1 MLYVLPALHYTEL
14 FFFLTF
20 CSILIYL
27 IPRCGPTTISA
38 ISSTGKKVEVWQ
50 SHHGKWFTATVLR
63 TSNAGKVMVKFD
75 LYPNDKYDKWFEVSS
90 PNIRLPAAAAAAP
103 PAAAAAVP
111 AAGGD
116 ADKTPSKDKI
126 KAEIKS
132 PVITIKKKN

>member
-1 MLYVLPALHYTEL
+1 
-14 FFFLTF
+14 
-20 CSILIYL
+20 
-27 IPRCGPTTISA
+27 
-38 ISSTGKKVEVWQ
+38 
-50 SHHGKWFTATVLR
+50 
-63 TSNAGKVMVKFD
+63 MVKFD

-111 AAGGD
+111 AANGD

-132 PVITIKKKN
+132 PVIVIKKTKPLLLCIMHSIIDNFFDVNRSKKRI